1 MLRGKPLSMV
11 DVDTP
16 QDAPAQGDKKPDN
29 TTRIAAI
36 WATVVALPVILIV
49 GLVGFNS
56 INKAAEPEA
65 TATPAA
71 SGPVAVPSTAVELA
85 APKLSA
91 RATEVCLAVTSQLP
105 TQVRNLPA
113 RKVSAGP
120 EQNAAYGEPPLTVS
134 CGVTQPKMCETV
146 DDTSGTCVPL
156 VADLLLMNR
165 VCWYYQDKGDTTVFT
180 TMDREVPVQVGV
192 PSAYEN
198 RAQWANE
205 FSDIV
210 VETDKS
216 ITEGVPSGCN
226 PGQGQ

>member
-1 MLRGKPLSMV
+1 MV

-16 QDAPAQGDKKPDN
+16 QDAPHQGAPQPDN

-36 WATVVALPVILIV
+36 WATAVAVPVVVIV
-49 GLVGFNS
+49 GLVAFLQ
-56 INKAAEPEA
+56 INDRSRPEA
-65 TATPAA
+65 GPASTA

-85 APKLSA
+85 APELDE
-91 RATEVCLAVTSQLP
+91 RAAQVCLAVTSQLP
-105 TQVRNLPA
+105 NQIRNLPA

-120 EQNAAYGEPPLTVS
+120 EQNAAYGEPPITVS
-134 CGVTQPKMCETV
+134 CGVARPKMCETV

-156 VADLLLMNR
+156 AAELLLMNR
-165 VCWYYQDKGDTTVFT
+165 VCWYYADAGGRTTFT
-180 TMDREVPVQVGV
+180 TLDREVPVQVVV
-192 PSAYEN
+192 PAAYDK

-226 PGQGQ
+226 PGK

>member
-1 MLRGKPLSMV
+1 MV

-16 QDAPAQGDKKPDN
+16 QDAPTQGDKKPDN
-29 TTRIAAI
+29 TTRIAAV
-36 WATVVALPVILIV
+36 WATAVAVPIVLIV
-49 GLVGFNS
+49 GLVAFS
-56 INKAAEPEA
+56 QISKSTAPEA
-65 TATPAA
+65 DPAPTA
-71 SGPVAVPSTAVELA
+71 SGPIAVPSTAVEVA

-91 RATEVCLAVTSQLP
+91 RAAQVCLAVTSQLP
-105 TQVRNLPA
+105 NQVRNLPA
-113 RKVSAGP
+113 RKVSTGP

-134 CGVTQPKMCETV
+134 CGVAQPRMCATV

-165 VCWYYQDKGDTTVFT
+165 VCWYYQEKTGGTTFT
-180 TMDREVPVQVGV
+180 TMDREVPVQVVV
-192 PSAYEN
+192 PTAYDN

-226 PGQGQ
+226 PGQ

>member
-1 MLRGKPLSMV
+1 MV

-16 QDAPAQGDKKPDN
+16 QDTPAQGAKKPDN
-29 TTRIAAI
+29 TTRVAAI
-36 WATVVALPVILIV
+36 WATVVAVPMVLIV
-49 GLVGFNS
+49 GFVAFTQ
-56 INKAAEPEA
+56 ITKASAPDA
-65 TATPAA
+65 APTPAA
-71 SGPVAVPSTAVELA
+71 SGPVVVPSTPVELA
-85 APKLSA
+85 APELSA
-91 RATEVCLAVTSQLP
+91 RAAEVCLAVTSQLP
-105 TQVRNLPA
+105 DQVRNLPA

-134 CGVTQPKMCETV
+134 CGVTQPKMCEQV

-165 VCWYYQDKGDTTVFT
+165 VCWYYQDKADRTTFT
-180 TMDREVPVQVGV
+180 TMDREVPVQVDV
-192 PSAYEN
+192 PASFEN

-216 ITEGVPSGCN
+216 ITDGVPSGCN
-226 PGQGQ
+226 PGLGQ

>member
-1 MLRGKPLSMV
+1 MV
-11 DVDTP
+11 DVDTS
-16 QDAPAQGDKKPDN
+16 QDAPAQGEKKPDN

-36 WATVVALPVILIV
+36 WATAVAVPIVLIV
-49 GLVGFNS
+49 GLVAFS
-56 INKAAEPEA
+56 QIRKSTAPEA
-65 TATPAA
+65 DPAPAA
-71 SGPVAVPSTAVELA
+71 SGPVAVPSTAVEFA
-85 APKLSA
+85 APKLSE
-91 RATEVCLAVTSQLP
+91 RAADVCLSVTSQLP

-120 EQNAAYGEPPLTVS
+120 EQNAAYGEPPLTVA
-134 CGVTQPKMCETV
+134 CGVPQPKMCETV

-165 VCWYYQDKGDTTVFT
+165 VCWYYQDRSGQTTFT
-180 TMDREVPVQVGV
+180 TMDREVPVQVVV

-216 ITEGVPSGCN
+216 ITEGVPSGCD
-226 PGQGQ
+226 PGLGQ